1 MDATLAPT
9 AEKVRSALAQAWK
22 WPADGGAAVEM
33 GPYDL
38 KEDEEA
44 ATA

>member
-1 MDATLAPT
+1 MDVTLAPT
-9 AEKVRSALAQAWK
+9 AEKVRSALAQARK
-22 WPADGGAAVEM
+22 WTAHGGAAAEM

>member
-1 MDATLAPT
+1 MDVTLAPT
-9 AEKVRSALAQAWK
+9 AEKVRSALAQAQK
-22 WPADGGAAVEM
+22 WTADGGAAAEM

-38 KEDEEA
+38 REDEEA